1 MAQGEWH
8 RARARH
14 RWPPRPEDGPVGESE
29 DMGSPSRH
37 TRMFPAR
44 LRALP
49 EVTAFTAEA
58 CADAGLGGDACLRLT
73 LLLEELFTNTV
84 VHGHAGGSDD
94 LVAIAFDVGPG
105 RITLTYEDTAP
116 AHDPFVAMATPDEA
130 TTVEDRLVG
139 GLGVLLVASM
149 ATDVEYR
156 RVEEKNRIA
165 LTIRSAR

>member
-1 MAQGEWH
+1 MGK
-8 RARARH
+8 
-14 RWPPRPEDGPVGESE
+14 SE
-29 DMGSPSRH
+29 DMRSPARH
-37 TRMFPAR
+37 ARMFPAR

-58 CADAGLGGDACLRLT
+58 CGDAGLAGDACLRLT

-105 RITLTYEDTAP
+105 RITLTYEDAAP
-116 AHDPFVAMATPDEA
+116 PHDPFAAVVPPDEA

-156 RVEEKNRIA
+156 RADGRNRIA